1 MRSNQ
6 SVGSG
11 SFNCGVPATVQE
23 LVDVDPRGVGHAQN
37 PRVPSLSVCA
47 MTRGSGRLTG
57 VLDLL
62 RPFATEI
69 VVALDERAEAET
81 ARLALVADEIVLFPH
96 RDPGDSL
103 IAWLHAQCTSSWILN
118 LDDDEVPS
126 TRLLLHLPKLLAGDV
141 THWWLPRRWLV
152 GGLDT
157 VLDEPPW
164 VPDYQLRLYRN
175 DPASLRFSDE
185 FHRPVVVSGPAG
197 FARHPLW
204 HLDCVLNSFEHR
216 RAKALLYERA
226 RRGMRI
232 AGIAHNG
239 GLYLPELLPG
249 ANTARV
255 PEIDVQ
261 LIRSVLSDPLPAGR
275 TQHCSLRR
283 VSRCE
288 IDALWPGEPFD
299 ETLYTAKLTGLDLLA
314 RLPAGARHTVTV
326 AVENRS
332 RSTWRFGADAA
343 PTILIGTRWLAG
355 DGALYEHGLHT
366 PLPADLPPGGS
377 MDVPVHVRAPT
388 QPGRYRLSIDLV
400 HENVRWF
407 DSALEWSVEV
417 TRACRVALV
426 GRGEPLERDLDR
438 FQLEPRVETIIIE
451 DGAEAP
457 TEARGHEW
465 VPGLGG
471 YLLAGI
477 DDRIGP
483 LEIARLIA
491 RTARLLRR
499 SRRLRAGKP
508 SAPLPN
514 GAEDCLRGLAS
525 CDRLHISG
533 PDWEPDAALTR
544 QLWRLATTAATARRL
559 GLAVYAAPDLLTPRD
574 ARDRLLLRFVRGPR

>member
-1 MRSNQ
+1 MQ
-6 SVGSG
+6 
-11 SFNCGVPATVQE
+11 Q
-23 LVDVDPRGVGHAQN
+23 LVDVDAVRVGHAQK
-37 PRVPSLSVCA
+37 PRPLPLSVCA
-47 MTRGSGRLTG
+47 MTRGSGRLAA
-57 VLDLL
+57 VLELL

-69 VVALDERAEAET
+69 VVALDERAEVEA

-96 RDPGDSL
+96 RDPGDSV
-103 IAWLHAQCTSSWILN
+103 IPWLHAQCTSTWIFN

-126 TRLLLHLPKLLAGDV
+126 SRLLLHLSELLAGDV

-204 HLDCVLNSFEHR
+204 HLDCVLSSFEHR
-216 RAKALLYERA
+216 REKALLYERA
-226 RRGMRI
+226 RRGMRV

-249 ANTARV
+249 ASTARV
-255 PEIDVQ
+255 PETDVQ
-261 LIRSVLSDPLPAGR
+261 LIRNVLTDPLPAGR
-275 TQHCSLRR
+275 TRHCSLRR
-283 VSRCE
+283 VSRSD

-299 ETLYTAKLTGLDLLA
+299 QTLYTAKLTRLGTLA

-332 RSTWRFGADAA
+332 CSTWRRGADAA
-343 PTILIGTRWLAG
+343 PAVLIGTRWLAD
-355 DGALYEHGLHT
+355 DGAPCDHELHT

-388 QPGRYRLSIDLV
+388 HPGRYRLSVDLV
-400 HENVRWF
+400 HQNVRWF
-407 DSALEWSVEV
+407 DSALEWTVDV

-438 FQLEPRVETIIIE
+438 FQLEPGVEPIIIE
-451 DGAEAP
+451 DSAEIGR
-457 TEARGHEW
+457 EGRGHEH

-477 DDRIGP
+477 DGRVGP
-483 LEIARLIA
+483 LELARLLV

-525 CDRLHISG
+525 CDRLLVSG
-533 PDWEPDAALTR
+533 PDWQPDAALTR
-544 QLWRLATTAATARRL
+544 QLWRLAATIATARRL
-559 GLAVYAAPDLLTPRD
+559 GLAVDVVPAMLTPRD
-574 ARDRLLLRFVRGPR
+574 ARDRLLLRFVRGTG